1 MKKIINRFLLEQ
13 DEFMPKICLT
23 QLLFT
28 YSACKPFTK
37 NKEIIQQFN
46 ETGDQIYISQ
56 NEQYKACFWHN
67 MAYQDFKN
75 LTRWTASDKRLCD
88 KTFNIAKSP

>member
-37 NKEIIQQFN
+37 NKEIIQL
-46 ETGDQIYISQ
+46 I
-56 NEQYKACFWHN
+56 
-67 MAYQDFKN
+67 
-75 LTRWTASDKRLCD
+75 
-88 KTFNIAKSP
+88 

>member
-1 MKKIINRFLLEQ
+1 MKKIINRFLLE
-13 DEFMPKICLT
+13 DEFMPKIYLK

-67 MAYQDFKN
+67 MAYRDFKN
-75 LTRWTASDKRLCD
+75 LTRRTASDKRLCD